1 MWEYKSE
8 RGAVSTFKRL
18 SAQRSVHMCPSH
30 LFAYVNFPERG
41 HVCVGGASGVNS
53 AFSESAKEQSTTL
66 KREGR
71 WGCSP
76 RYPSFS
82 FSRRQAAV
90 YSGNTD
96 DVAIKSFQVVE
107 LGGPGQAL
115 PHNYPI
121 LAQRGVLCLTH
132 TNQQA
137 TGKGLPLPNNFAQSS
152 SHTGEAKT
160 DPLAW
165 LSGSPRTPQ
174 NRSISWKHKYLL
186 WAHLNN
192 PEQGLCFLSVI
203 KNTPT

>member
-1 MWEYKSE
+1 MRIQIQKRSNLHLQTSLSTAQCPY
-8 RGAVSTFKRL
+8 VSFTL
-18 SAQRSVHMCPSH
+18 I
-30 LFAYVNFPERG
+30 
-41 HVCVGGASGVNS
+41 HVCKFSRVWTRMCWGCRWCEFW
-53 AFSESAKEQSTTL
+53 FSESAKEWSTTL
-66 KREGR
+66 KHEGR
-71 WGCSP
+71 CGCSP

-82 FSRRQAAV
+82 FSQRRVAV

-96 DVAIKSFQVVE
+96 DVASKSFQVVE

-137 TGKGLPLPNNFAQSS
+137 TGKGLPLPSNFAQSS

-174 NRSISWKHKYLL
+174 NRPISWKHKYLL

-192 PEQGLCFLSVI
+192 PEKGLCFLSVI
-203 KNTPT
+203 KNIPT